1 MNPEI
6 KKRWCFITLIS
17 ARIVLLFLL
26 ISISLLPAL
35 SYACPEISNID
46 VKQQMT
52 TLANDIRYHNQLYYE
67 KVQPAISDA
76 EYDRLFA
83 RLVQLEECFPA
94 LAAAD
99 SPTRTVGSGM
109 GGGTLMVKHEQ
120 PMLSLSSSTGPEAV
134 QVLFKKIAT
143 SGKVQLLVQPKI
155 DGLPVELVY
164 EIGRLVSA
172 STRGNGRA
180 GEDVTARVREIQ
192 GVPHRLAGTFPDR
205 VVVRGEVY
213 ADRQLLQK
221 YGQIA
226 AAEKYATPRHMAAG
240 VLKAQ
245 KPDPAAVA
253 VLRLFPFELVT
264 TGAMHSDLKALEQ
277 LSNWGFPVDLKQ
289 THIVQTFADV
299 QAVYRAFLANRD
311 QQPFA
316 MDGIVVKVD
325 DLSLRRQLGEG
336 GHAPFWAAAW
346 KYPPDTARTQ
356 VLGIKW
362 TVGRTGRRTPV
373 AEVSPVR
380 LGGILVTRV
389 SLYNDTEIARLDIA
403 TGDQVLVELVGDV
416 IPRVLEVVKRA
427 RRVTDSGAA
436 ATQMSEPV
444 LDACLSDS
452 PVCREQFLSRV
463 TYFAS
468 KPGLGIK
475 GLGRGRLQKLVEA
488 GLVNDLPSLFLLKEE
503 EVAEVPGFGMETARS
518 LTVAIKAAGHA
529 EPFRIVTALSVPGV
543 GPGRV
548 EHLSRQFTSLDALLT
563 SGQKQLAAL
572 SSTDRL
578 ATKTIRRFFLSPGG
592 QVLLVK
598 FRKLGLL

>member
-1 MNPEI
+1 M
-6 KKRWCFITLIS
+6 F
-17 ARIVLLFLL
+17 RIVPTLLFFLL
-26 ISISLLPAL
+26 ISAFCSPAQ
-35 SYACPEISNID
+35 SFTCPKITTVD
-46 VKQQMT
+46 AKQQMT
-52 TLANDIRYHNQLYYE
+52 TLGNDIRYHNQLYYE
-67 KVQPAISDA
+67 KAQPAISDA
-76 EYDRLFA
+76 AYDRLFA
-83 RLVQLEECFPA
+83 RLVMLEGCFPA
-94 LAAAD
+94 LVAAD
-99 SPTRTVGSGM
+99 SPTRTVDSGT

-143 SGKVQLLVQPKI
+143 GGKVQLLVQPKI

-180 GEDVTARVREIQ
+180 GEDVTKRVREIL

-221 YGQIA
+221 YGKMA

-264 TGAMHSDLKALEQ
+264 TGSMRSDRAALG
-277 LSNWGFPVDLKQ
+277 LLLDWGFPVDLKQ
-289 THIVQTFADV
+289 THTVQTIADV
-299 QAVYRAFLANRD
+299 EALYRAYLANRD

-336 GHAPFWAAAW
+336 ERAPFWAAAW
-346 KYPPDTARTQ
+346 KYPPDTARTH

-380 LGGILVTRV
+380 LGGIQVTKV
-389 SLYNDTEIARLDIA
+389 SLYNDTEIARLDIG
-403 TGDQVLVELVGDV
+403 TGDQVVVELVGDV
-416 IPRVLEVVKRA
+416 IPRVLEVVKRV

-436 ATQMSEPV
+436 ATQISEPV
-444 LDACLSDS
+444 LDACLHDS
-452 PVCREQFLSRV
+452 PGCREQFLSRA
-463 TYFAS
+463 TYFIS
-468 KPGLGIK
+468 KSGLGIN

-488 GLVNDLPSLFLLKEE
+488 GLVDDLPSLFLLKEE
-503 EVAEVPGFGMETARS
+503 DVAEVPGFGMETARS
-518 LTVAIKAAGHA
+518 LTAAINAAGHA
-529 EPFRIVTALSVPGV
+529 EPFRIVAALSVPGV

-572 SSTDRL
+572 SSTDLR
-578 ATKTIRRFFLSPGG
+578 AAKTIQRFFQSPGG
-592 QVLLVK
+592 QELLVK